1 MASRAPSNTNRTNV
15 PHIPIPDHLPGIRG
29 LLAFRPE
36 TGRSLSALAE
46 ALLVG
51 ESPLSRGERET
62 IAAFVSRLNDCGF
75 CAESHA
81 SAARH
86 LLGDEHVSVD
96 AVLIDAASAPV
107 SAKLRA
113 LLAIAAKVQMGG
125 RFVVAEDVAA
135 ARAEGATDRDI
146 HDTVLIAA
154 SFSMFNRYV
163 DGLAT
168 RVPNEPAEYVEMGR
182 RMAEGGYAPRAE
194 AFSDTR

>member
-1 MASRAPSNTNRTNV
+1 MRRDAVFLRVLATGAPSFPPSLAHRVVLV
-15 PHIPIPDHLPGIRG
+15 PHIPIPEHLPGIRG

-36 TGRSLSALAE
+36 TGRSLSELAD

-62 IAAFVSRLNDCGF
+62 IAAYVSRRNECGF
-75 CAESHA
+75 CTDSHA
-81 SAARH
+81 AAARH
-86 LLGDEHVSVD
+86 LLGDQRDTVD
-96 AVLIDAASAPV
+96 AVLA
-107 SAKLRA
+107 
-113 LLAIAAKVQMGG
+113 
-125 RFVVAEDVAA
+125 DVAT

-168 RVPNEPAEYVEMGR
+168 LAPSDPAAYAEMGR
-182 RMAEGGYAPRAE
+182 RMAEGGYASRLDAII
-194 AFSDTR
+194 ASR